1 MLSKSFN
8 FNFYKELYKDQKAL
22 TLGEKIQK
30 QRLMLGFTQEE
41 FAKKIGLTR
50 SAINNYELGITQP
63 SREALLKLI
72 KIIDKDYLCDDEY
85 LKFILSD
92 YPSIIKKWRKNHH
105 LSLRQAGKILGISAS
120 AINSWEKQIY
130 TIDRKS
136 YDKVKK
142 HIDI

>member
-1 MLSKSFN
+1 MLKKNFN

-22 TLGEKIQK
+22 TIGEKIQK
-30 QRLMLGFTQEE
+30 QRLLLGLSQEA

-50 SAINNYELGITQP
+50 NAINNYELGITQP

-72 KIIDKDYLCDDEY
+72 KIIDKDYLCNDEY
-85 LKFILSD
+85 LQFILSD
-92 YPSIIKKWRKNHH
+92 YPSIIKKWRENHH
-105 LSLRQAGKILGISAS
+105 LSLRQSAKILGVSSS
-120 AINSWEKQIY
+120 AINSGEKGIY

-142 HIDI
+142 HIEV